1 MKSPVPYDKQIQAA
15 TFSGTETLIHRNN
28 PEKSSLSIFLL
39 DVKKIKSKK
48 NILE

>member
-28 PEKSSLSIFLL
+28 PEKSLSIFLL